1 MPGPHWDF
9 TQYLFLLRLWIF
21 LSWRIPPTLRNLL
34 NPGDVR
40 ESVAFSHMEHQI
52 SPKCCLER
60 IFHFHYKIVFWVWGY
75 VFNWMEFEESKFDSE
90 TNSVF
95 LPGCSF
101 ICTTPRDLLSGPGV
115 KTLHPQCR
123 RPGFHCWSGNYVP
136 HATALLQLIVHMPRL
151 KSLYTTTESFL
162 MLQLKNSQAARKI
175 KDPACQS

>member
-1 MPGPHWDF
+1 MIIFILEDTTDPEESFKSRRCQRICGILGHETPN
-9 TQYLFLLRLWIF
+9 QSKMLFRKN
-21 LSWRIPPTLRNLL
+21 LSFPPLDRI
-34 NPGDVR
+34 
-40 ESVAFSHMEHQI
+40 
-52 SPKCCLER
+52 
-60 IFHFHYKIVFWVWGY
+60 WVWGY
-75 VFNWMEFEESKFDSE
+75 FFNWTKFKESKFDSE

-162 MLQLKNSQAARKI
+162 MLQLKNSQAERKI
-175 KDPACQS
+175 KDPVCQR